1 MCKIANTDL
10 GIKRLDFKEHY
21 GKMVAYLTDGRIII
35 LPVSLFPDIQH
46 LTVKQ
51 RNKWMIL
58 DDQFFT
64 FDDLSIVYSI
74 TDLLKL

>member
-1 MCKIANTDL
+1 MCKIKNTEL

-64 FDDLSIVYSI
+64 FDDLSKVYSI